1 MFLLQSVTLL
11 AQIPVD
17 TVPVVPMSWN
27 QARRQ
32 TKYEWFV
39 SKQAKA
45 VADSIVKYQLPTGGW
60 VKNQDW

>member
-1 MFLLQSVTLL
+1 MRKSIVLLLFVICTTLS

-17 TVPVVPMSWN
+17 TVAFVPMSWN

-32 TKYEWFV
+32 TKYEWFI

-45 VADSIVKYQLPTGGW
+45 VADSIVKY
-60 VKNQDW
+60 